1 MHDPLGLLIFIV
13 ILVIS
18 LLGKLRKKSEDAPS
32 QPTSEIPD
40 LNDIPDIVRRM
51 FTGEAAVPKARP
63 ARPKEVDDD
72 DEGWQPVP
80 PVIIQAPQRRASTYQ
95 PPVARPA
102 VRPISDT
109 EGPSRPK
116 PPIVVKAPV
125 PGPPARQ
132 APPRPAPK
140 PVTPVQPLLTPTLTP
155 TLTRSQTLSAKSLR
169 APIAPKCEAPANR
182 QPQARGKQQRN
193 AACGLVNDLVDVR
206 RGIILSEVLGPPVS
220 MR

>member
-1 MHDPLGLLIFIV
+1 MPDSLGLLIFIV
-13 ILVIS
+13 IMVIS

-63 ARPKEVDDD
+63 ARPREVDDD

-80 PVIIQAPQRRASTYQ
+80 PVIIQAPRRRDSSYQ

-102 VRPISDT
+102 ARPIPDT

-125 PGPPARQ
+125 PVPPTRQ

-140 PVTPVQPLLTPTLTP
+140 PVTPAQPSLTP

-169 APIAPKCEAPANR
+169 APVAPTCEAPANR
-182 QPQARGKQQRN
+182 PPQARGKQQRN
-193 AACGLVNDLVDVR
+193 AACGLVNDLIDVR